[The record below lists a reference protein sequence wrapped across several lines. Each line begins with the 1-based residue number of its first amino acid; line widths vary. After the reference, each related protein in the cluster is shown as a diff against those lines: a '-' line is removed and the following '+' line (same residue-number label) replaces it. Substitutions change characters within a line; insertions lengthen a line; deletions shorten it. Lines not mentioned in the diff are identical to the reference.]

1 MALTIAARPPDFS
14 IVLPARNEVANVA
27 PMVAALREVMA
38 PLGRFEIIY
47 IDDGSDDGT
56 LTVLREVAAT
66 DGCVRYLSL
75 TRNFGHEA
83 ALRAGLAH
91 ARGRAVIVMDA
102 DLEHPPA
109 LITDLVREWRRGFKI
124 VTAQRTGYELSV
136 SWFKRVTSRLYYRV
150 FDALGDIHIEPGSAN
165 FMLLDR
171 VVVDAVNSIED
182 QDLFLRG
189 VVRWL
194 GYPRVSVPFRQSQRQ
209 HGNSKYSLRR
219 MIELAVTGIALH
231 SVRPLRFAIWLAL
244 AFAALGGLLLVYS
257 VVSFLFVRHTVA
269 GWTSIMAA
277 IAILGAAQLLVLG
290 IVGEYVGRILRE
302 TRKRPSYVV
311 SETEADQEAEAD
323 VTPLTRPAS

>member
-1 MALTIAARPPDFS
+1 MALAIAARPPDFS
-14 IVLPARNEVANVA
+14 IVLPARNEVANIA

-47 IDDGSDDGT
+47 VDDGSDDGT
-56 LTVLREVAAT
+56 LTVLREAAAA
-66 DGCVRYLSL
+66 DASVRYLSL

-83 ALRAGLAH
+83 ALRAGLSH

-109 LITDLVREWRRGFKI
+109 VIPDLVKEWRRGFKI
-124 VTAQRTGYELSV
+124 VTAQRVGYQVKVPWL
-136 SWFKRVTSRLYYRV
+136 KRATSRLYYRV
-150 FDALGDIHIEPGSAN
+150 LDTLGDIHIEPGSAN

-171 VVVDAVNSIED
+171 VVVEAVNRIED
-182 QDLFLRG
+182 RDLVLRG

-194 GYPRVSVPFRQSQRQ
+194 GYPVGSVPFRQSLRRRGGTR
-209 HGNSKYSLRR
+209 HSLRR
-219 MIELAVTGIALH
+219 MIELAVTGIATH

-244 AFAALGGLLLVYS
+244 AVAAVGAGLVVYS
-257 VVSFLFVRHTVA
+257 IVSFFFVQRTVA

-290 IVGEYVGRILRE
+290 IVGEYIGRILRE
-302 TRKRPSYVV
+302 TCKRPSYVV
-311 SETEADQEAEAD
+311 SETEADRRSED
-323 VTPLTRPAS
+323 VARIARPAE

>member
-1 MALTIAARPPDFS
+1 MALAIAARAPDFS
-14 IVLPARNEVANVA
+14 IVLPARNEVANIA

-47 IDDGSDDGT
+47 VDDGSDDGT
-56 LTVLREVAAT
+56 LTVLREAAAADT
-66 DGCVRYLSL
+66 SVRYLSL

-83 ALRAGLAH
+83 ALRAGLCH

-109 LITDLVREWRRGFKI
+109 VIPDLVKEWRRGFKI
-124 VTAQRTGYELSV
+124 VTAQRVGYEMKVPWL
-136 SWFKRVTSRLYYRV
+136 KRATSRLYYRV
-150 FDALGDIHIEPGSAN
+150 LDTLGDIHIEPGSAN

-171 VVVDAVNSIED
+171 VVVDAVNRIED

-194 GYPRVSVPFRQSQRQ
+194 GYPLISVPFRQSLRQ
-209 HGNSKYSLRR
+209 HGDSKYSLPR

-244 AFAALGGLLLVYS
+244 GFAALGGLFVVYS
-257 VVSFLFVRHTVA
+257 IVSFLFVRHTVA

-311 SETEADQEAEAD
+311 AETEADREAEAD
-323 VTPLTRPAS
+323 VTRLSRPAS